1 MNRHL
6 TLTTTDNQGS
16 SSPYM
21 DARQRRRLRTQTLF
35 ETAAEAR
42 DEEVRHSALRQVIEL
57 NMEVARTLAR
67 PYVGHG
73 VPTDDLYQVA
83 YAALV
88 RSARDFDPRH
98 GADFLSYAVPT
109 VRGEI
114 RRYFRDVAWT
124 VRPPRRIQE
133 TQSAAASARERLHQE
148 SGREPTPAEIAAEID
163 ASEETV
169 IEALSANGCFTPSSL
184 DLPLGEDSTGT
195 VGDQMGAEENGFDMV
210 ETRATLRPALAKLAD
225 RDRSIIRMR
234 FYDGFTQ
241 REIGERIGV
250 TQMQVSRLLTRIL
263 EDLRLEISDETVA
276 VPA

>member
-6 TLTTTDNQGS
+6 TLTTYENQGS
-16 SSPYM
+16 SSPHL
-21 DARQRRRLRTQTLF
+21 DARQRRRLRTQSLF
-35 ETAAEAR
+35 ATATEAP
-42 DEEVRHSALRQVIEL
+42 DAEVRHSALRQVIEL

-98 GADFLSYAVPT
+98 GVDFLSYAVPT

-114 RRYFRDVAWT
+114 RRYFRDIAWT
-124 VRPPRRIQE
+124 IRPPRRIQE
-133 TQSAAASARERLHQE
+133 TQSAVAAARERLHQD
-148 SGREPTPAEIAAEID
+148 SGAEPTTAQIAAEV
-163 ASEETV
+163 EVPEGVV

-184 DLPLGEDSTGT
+184 DLPLGEDSSGT
-195 VGDQMGAEENGFDMV
+195 IGDQLGAQEDGFDMV
-210 ETRATLRPALAKLAD
+210 ETREVLRPALAKLAG
-225 RDRSIIRMR
+225 RDRAIIRMR
-234 FYDGFTQ
+234 FYDGLTQ

-263 EDLRLEISDETVA
+263 EDLRIDISDETGA